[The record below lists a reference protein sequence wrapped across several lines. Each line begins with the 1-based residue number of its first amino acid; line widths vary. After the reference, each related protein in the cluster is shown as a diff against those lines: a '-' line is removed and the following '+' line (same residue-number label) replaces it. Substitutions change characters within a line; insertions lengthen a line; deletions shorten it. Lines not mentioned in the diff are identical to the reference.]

1 MNSLSSSFSTAAV
14 TGYNAQQMRVRE
26 QARRWLEQDVLVL
39 DTEATGLGEEAQLI
53 EVAVMTLGG
62 RVLLDTLVRPSIA
75 VPREATLIHGLTD
88 AHLSQ
93 APSFPEVFAQLWPLL
108 QGRTVLAYGMAFD
121 YRLLGHD
128 AQLHGLALPP
138 ELERETPPV
147 QLVDGTRL
155 HCLMQLY
162 AQFWQEPS
170 LDSRSQDG
178 WRRKSLAMA
187 ARQQGIA
194 VQETHR
200 ALPDCR
206 LKAALVQALGE
217 DAPATWSGLQ
227 ALAG

>member
-1 MNSLSSSFSTAAV
+1 MNSSSSSSSTVAV
-14 TGYNAQQMRVRE
+14 PGYNALQLRVLE
-26 QARRWLEQDVLVL
+26 QAQRWLEQDVLVL

-53 EVAVMTLGG
+53 EVAVMTLSG
-62 RVLLDTLVRPSIA
+62 RVLLDTLVRPAIA

-88 AHLSQ
+88 AHLTQ
-93 APSFPEVFAQLWPLL
+93 APTFPEVFARLWPLL

-121 YRLLGHD
+121 YRLLGYN
-128 AQLHGLALPP
+128 ARLHGLALPP

-178 WRRKSLAMA
+178 WRRKALAMA
-187 ARQQGIA
+187 ARQQGVA

-206 LKAALVQALGE
+206 LKAALVQALAGA
-217 DAPATWSGLQ
+217 APATWRGLQ

>member
-1 MNSLSSSFSTAAV
+1 MNSLSSSPTPAASGYNPAQAAV
-14 TGYNAQQMRVRE
+14 LDQL
-26 QARRWLEQDVLVL
+26 RRWLAQDVLVL

-53 EVAVMTLGG
+53 EVAVMTLSG
-62 RVLLDTLVRPSIA
+62 RVLLDTLVRPTIA
-75 VPREATLIHGLTD
+75 VPRETTLIHGLSD
-88 AHLSQ
+88 AHLAQ
-93 APSFPEVFAQLWPLL
+93 APRFPEVFATLWPLL

-121 YRLLGHD
+121 YRLLGYN
-128 AQLHGLALPP
+128 ARLHGLALPP

-187 ARQQGIA
+187 ARQQGVV

-206 LKAALVQALGE
+206 LKAALVQALAGE
-217 DAPATWSGLQ
+217 APATWQGLQ

>member
-1 MNSLSSSFSTAAV
+1 MNSLSSSSSTAAAP
-14 TGYNAQQMRVRE
+14 GYNALQLRVLE
-26 QARRWLEQDVLVL
+26 QAQRWLEQDVLVL

-53 EVAVMTLGG
+53 EVAVMTLSG
-62 RVLLDTLVRPSIA
+62 RVLLDTLVRPAIA

-88 AHLSQ
+88 AHLTQ
-93 APSFPEVFAQLWPLL
+93 APTFPEVFAQLWPLL

-121 YRLLGHD
+121 YRLLGYN
-128 AQLHGLALPP
+128 ARLHGLALPP

-178 WRRKSLAMA
+178 WRRKALAMA
-187 ARQQGIA
+187 ARQQGVT

-206 LKAALVQALGE
+206 LKAALVQALAGA
-217 DAPATWSGLQ
+217 APATWRGLQ
-227 ALAG
+227 TLAG

>member
-1 MNSLSSSFSTAAV
+1 MNSLSSSFPSGAV
-14 TGYNAQQMRVRE
+14 PRYNAQQALVRE

-39 DTEATGLGEEAQLI
+39 DTEATGLGEDAQLI
-53 EVAVMTLGG
+53 EVAVMTLSG
-62 RVLLDTLVRPSIA
+62 RVLLNTLVRPSIA

-88 AHLSQ
+88 ADLAQ
-93 APSFPEVFAQLWPLL
+93 APAFPAVFAQLWPLL
-108 QGRTVLAYGMAFD
+108 QSRTVLAYGMAFD
-121 YRLLGHD
+121 YRLLSHN
-128 AQLHGLALPP
+128 ARLHGLVLPP

-178 WRRKSLAMA
+178 WRRKALAMA
-187 ARQQGIA
+187 ARNQGVT
-194 VQETHR
+194 VQDTHR

-206 LKAALVQALGE
+206 LKAALVQALASE
-217 DAPATWSGLQ
+217 SPATWQAVQ

>member
-1 MNSLSSSFSTAAV
+1 MNLLSSSFSATAV
-14 TGYNAQQMRVRE
+14 PGYNAQQVRTRE

-39 DTEATGLGEEAQLI
+39 DTEATGLGEDAQLI
-53 EVAVMTLGG
+53 EVAVMTLSG

-88 AHLSQ
+88 AHLGQ
-93 APSFPEVFAQLWPLL
+93 APAFPEVFAQLWPLL

-121 YRLLGHD
+121 YRLLAHNAG
-128 AQLHGLALPP
+128 LHGQALPP

-178 WRRKSLAMA
+178 WRRKSLAAA
-187 ARQQGIA
+187 ARQQGVA

-206 LKAALVQALGE
+206 LKAALVQALADE
-217 DAPATWSGLQ
+217 APATWHGVQ

>member
-1 MNSLSSSFSTAAV
+1 MNSLSSSV
-14 TGYNAQQMRVRE
+14 PRYNAQQGLVRE

-62 RVLLDTLVRPSIA
+62 RVLLDTLVRPTIA

-88 AHLSQ
+88 ADLAQ
-93 APSFPEVFAQLWPLL
+93 APRFPEVFARLWPLL
-108 QGRTVLAYGMAFD
+108 QGRTVLAYGMPFD
-121 YRLLGHD
+121 YRLLGYNAH
-128 AQLHGLALPP
+128 LHGLALPP

-170 LDSRSQDG
+170 LDSRNQDG
-178 WRRKSLAMA
+178 WRRKALAMA
-187 ARQQGIA
+187 ARQQGIP

-200 ALPDCR
+200 ACR
-206 LKAALVQALGE
+206 WTIWSTSPP
-217 DAPATWSGLQ
+217 APARPARWPVTRRPGP
-227 ALAG
+227 GPGRP